1 MKNLEKVL
9 LVIVTILIIALIAMT
24 VAFFNMRKNAEDNL
38 QELLNSKKKMTVLK
52 EKLNAQF
59 IYID

>member
-38 QELLNSKKKMTVLK
+38 QELLNSKKQMTELK
-52 EKLNAQF
+52 EKLNAQG
-59 IYID
+59 INID